1 MNDTDNYDFYKPYLA
16 DQERVLWIG
25 KPEKGRLF
33 TGRDFVMLPF
43 SVIWLSFS
51 VIWEIA
57 AFQSGAPLFSLLF
70 GLPFVAIGLYLL
82 FGGIIQ
88 KIRLKGRTFYAITNQ
103 KIIIKRGNK
112 IEMYD
117 GWDLP
122 PMSIQIHKNGNG
134 TILFQETLYSG
145 GRRSRSRYFM
155 LENLSDFVQAQ
166 NAVNR
171 MDRYQVSGPDLKGG
185 SSSVSGDRWV
195 K

>member
-103 KIIIKRGNK
+103 KIMIKRGNK

-117 GWDLP
+117 G
-122 PMSIQIHKNGNG
+122 
-134 TILFQETLYSG
+134 
-145 GRRSRSRYFM
+145 
-155 LENLSDFVQAQ
+155 
-166 NAVNR
+166 
-171 MDRYQVSGPDLKGG
+171 
-185 SSSVSGDRWV
+185 
-195 K
+195 

>member
-1 MNDTDNYDFYKPYLA
+1 MNDTDNYDFYKPYLT

-103 KIIIKRGNK
+103 KIMIKRGNK

-145 GRRSRSRYFM
+145 GRRSRSR
-155 LENLSDFVQAQ
+155 
-166 NAVNR
+166 
-171 MDRYQVSGPDLKGG
+171 
-185 SSSVSGDRWV
+185 
-195 K
+195 

>member
-103 KIIIKRGNK
+103 KIMIKRGNK

-117 GWDLP
+117 GW
-122 PMSIQIHKNGNG
+122 
-134 TILFQETLYSG
+134 YSG
-145 GRRSRSRYFM
+145 GRRLRSRYFM

-171 MDRYQVSGPDLKGG
+171 MDRYQVSGPDRKGEN
-185 SSSVSGDRWV
+185 SSVSGDRWV

>member
-1 MNDTDNYDFYKPYLA
+1 MAEFLCDLGDCGISK
-16 DQERVLWIG
+16 W
-25 KPEKGRLF
+25 
-33 TGRDFVMLPF
+33 
-43 SVIWLSFS
+43 S
-51 VIWEIA
+51 A
-57 AFQSGAPLFSLLF
+57 AFSLLF

-171 MDRYQVSGPDLKGG
+171 MDRHQVSGPDRKGG